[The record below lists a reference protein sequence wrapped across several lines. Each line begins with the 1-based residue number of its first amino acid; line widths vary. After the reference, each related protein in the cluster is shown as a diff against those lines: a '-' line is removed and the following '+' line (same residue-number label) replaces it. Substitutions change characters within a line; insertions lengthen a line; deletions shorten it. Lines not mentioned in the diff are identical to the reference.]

1 VKIGF
6 NSGVVPPLDQ
16 AAEGRRERV
25 LFALAELGIAST
37 SGVLAFVGMVYRFA
51 PERMSH
57 VQRVAALAVA
67 TGSQLGLRGSE
78 LAELERA
85 ALVHDL
91 GKLVLP
97 DPPSSKLV
105 EWAPEQG
112 LATRQAIVAAD
123 LLASAAFLRPASQI
137 VRAMCE
143 WTDGSGQPRG
153 LSGEEIPAAARIL
166 GVADSLDVMTSVC
179 RDLAWPRDLAVVELV
194 RQAGV
199 RFDAK
204 VIAAALEVDDAP
216 PVEPSPWLSEP
227 RGVV

>member
-51 PERMSH
+51 PDRMSH

-112 LATRQAIVAAD
+112 LVTRQAIVAAD
-123 LLASAAFLRPASQI
+123 LLAS
-137 VRAMCE
+137 
-143 WTDGSGQPRG
+143 
-153 LSGEEIPAAARIL
+153 AAARIL

>member
-1 VKIGF
+1 
-6 NSGVVPPLDQ
+6 
-16 AAEGRRERV
+16 V
-25 LFALAELGIAST
+25 LFALAEMGIAST

-51 PERMSH
+51 PERFSH
-57 VQRVAALAVA
+57 VHRVATLAVA

-91 GKLVLP
+91 GKIVLP
-97 DPPSSKLV
+97 DPAGSKLV
-105 EWAPEQG
+105 DWAPERG
-112 LATRQAIVAAD
+112 PATRQAIVAAD
-123 LLASAAFLRPASQI
+123 LLESVAFLRAASHI

-143 WTDGSGQPRG
+143 WTDGSGQPHG
-153 LSGEEIPAAARIL
+153 LSGEAIPLPARIL
-166 GVADSLDVMTSVC
+166 GVADALDVMTGVC

-204 VIAAALEVDDAP
+204 VIAAALEVDDVP

>member
-1 VKIGF
+1 M
-6 NSGVVPPLDQ
+6 
-16 AAEGRRERV
+16 
-25 LFALAELGIAST
+25 LFALAEMGIAST

-51 PERMSH
+51 PERFSH
-57 VQRVAALAVA
+57 VHRVATLAVA
-67 TGSQLGLRGSE
+67 TGSQLGLRGAE

-91 GKLVLP
+91 GKIVLP
-97 DPPSSKLV
+97 DPAASKLV
-105 EWAPEQG
+105 EWAPERG
-112 LATRQAIVAAD
+112 PATRQAIVAAD
-123 LLASAAFLRPASQI
+123 LLASVAFLRAASHI

-143 WTDGSGQPRG
+143 WTDGSGQPHG
-153 LSGEEIPAAARIL
+153 LSGDAIPLSSRIL
-166 GVADSLDVMTSVC
+166 GVADALDVMTSVC

-204 VIAAALEVDDAP
+204 VIAAALEVDDVP

>member
-25 LFALAELGIAST
+25 LFALAEMGIAST

-51 PERMSH
+51 PERFSH
-57 VQRVAALAVA
+57 VHRVATLAVA
-67 TGSQLGLRGSE
+67 TGSQLGLRGAE

-91 GKLVLP
+91 GKIVLP
-97 DPPSSKLV
+97 DPAGSKLV
-105 EWAPEQG
+105 EWAPERG
-112 LATRQAIVAAD
+112 SAARQAIVAAD
-123 LLASAAFLRPASQI
+123 VLASVAFLRAASHI
-137 VRAMCE
+137 VGAMCE

-153 LSGEEIPAAARIL
+153 LSGDAIPLSARIL
-166 GVADSLDVMTSVC
+166 GVADALDVMTGVC

-204 VIAAALEVDDAP
+204 VIAAALEVDDVP